1 MLRPVT
7 TQAHATATAAIPA
20 SMAGAGRVLG
30 NGAIFLAALIL
41 SCAVI
46 GRCLPFPEV
55 QTVHDKLEHLS
66 RHGNEYDVIF
76 LGSSHVYFQ
85 IMPAI
90 FDRTAAENG
99 VTVRSFNAGISAMMP
114 PEDGYLMDQILRRP
128 HDRLRWAVIECMP
141 VSPRSERSLSGT
153 TRESYWHDWTRTRI
167 LARSF
172 AQDWAAVQG
181 PLTGR
186 AQSYGPLLSQAG
198 ESLRLFAENTANLGR
213 GGVMLSHWM
222 GSAKMKKASWPN
234 RRTVGD
240 GWISPPGEQQMS
252 GKVRSDYER
261 GFSNLQE
268 STDHFM
274 PGDPASEEALHGML
288 EKLVQNGVTPLLMIP
303 PTTQTKRYRSLQPAT
318 TLDFSDAR
326 EYPEFFTLENRL
338 DGGHLNVAGAEVFTR
353 TLARLFV
360 EKTRERTTEL

>member
-1 MLRPVT
+1 MLRRVT

-30 NGAIFLAALIL
+30 NAAIFLAALIL

-76 LGSSHVYFQ
+76 IGSSHVYFQ
-85 IMPAI
+85 IMPAT
-90 FDRTAAENG
+90 FDQTAAENG

-114 PEDGYLMDQILRRP
+114 PEDGYLMDQILRLP

-141 VSPRSERSLSGT
+141 VSTRSARSLSET

-172 AQDWAAVQG
+172 AQDWAAVHS
-181 PLTGR
+181 PTGR
-186 AQSYGPLLSQAG
+186 APSYGPLLSQAR
-198 ESLRLFAENTANLGR
+198 ESLRLFAEHTINLGR
-213 GGVMLSHWM
+213 GGAMLSHWM

-234 RRTVGD
+234 RRVVGD
-240 GWISPPGEQQMS
+240 GWITPQGEQQMS
-252 GKVRSDYER
+252 GKVRSDYEL
-261 GFSNLQE
+261 GFSNLQA
-268 STDHFM
+268 STERYM
-274 PGDPASEEALHGML
+274 PGDPASEEALRGMM
-288 EKLVQNGVTPLLMIP
+288 EKLVKNGVTPLLMIP
-303 PTTQTKRYRSLQPAT
+303 PTTQTKRYRSLQPVM

-326 EYPEFFTLENRL
+326 EYPEFFTLEHRL
-338 DGGHLNVAGAEVFTR
+338 DGGHLNAAGAEVFTR

-360 EKTRERTTEL
+360 EKIRERTTKL